1 VAPGELIIVPEAE
14 LVWVVGNVVS
24 QKSLVYREGVRLT
37 QAIAMVG
44 GVAKHSDLVRI
55 RIYPNSSS
63 RPIANPGIFTLK
75 AVLDNRSEDPVLQP
89 SDIVEIS
96 DETGT
101 FRLPLSPPLWDPTND
116 ASARRSTIDPE
127 PDIQLLMNVTLIT
140 GASSGIGEAFARK
153 LAARGH
159 NLLLVSRTEEKLM
172 MLCNEAGRSNNIRAE
187 YFAVDLSRPD
197 APQRLFEETQKREL
211 EIDLL
216 INNAGFGSMGDFR
229 KLDLDR
235 ELNMIDLNIR
245 SLVEL
250 THRFIQPM
258 RERKS
263 GAIMNVAS
271 TAGFQPVPFMAT
283 YAATKAFVLS
293 FSEAL
298 WEENRTYGIKVMAL
312 CPGVTETNFFE
323 ASSMQRPPARTSQ
336 TPERSS
342 WT

>member
-1 VAPGELIIVPEAE
+1 
-14 LVWVVGNVVS
+14 
-24 QKSLVYREGVRLT
+24 
-37 QAIAMVG
+37 
-44 GVAKHSDLVRI
+44 
-55 RIYPNSSS
+55 
-63 RPIANPGIFTLK
+63 
-75 AVLDNRSEDPVLQP
+75 
-89 SDIVEIS
+89 
-96 DETGT
+96 
-101 FRLPLSPPLWDPTND
+101 
-116 ASARRSTIDPE
+116 
-127 PDIQLLMNVTLIT
+127 MNVTLIT

-153 LAARGH
+153 LAERGH

-172 MLCNEAGRSNNIRAE
+172 MVCNEVGRNHNIRAE

-197 APQRLFEETQKREL
+197 APQQLFEETRKRDL
-211 EIDLL
+211 QIDLL
-216 INNAGFGSMGDFR
+216 INNAGFGSMGDFAA
-229 KLDLDR
+229 LDLDH

-250 THRFIQPM
+250 THRFLQPM
-258 RERKS
+258 RERKG

-336 TPERSS
+336 TPEEVVDAGLRALARGKSSVISGWSNRLLVEAERIVSRKFVLRAAGAVMRSHNEKG
-342 WT
+342 